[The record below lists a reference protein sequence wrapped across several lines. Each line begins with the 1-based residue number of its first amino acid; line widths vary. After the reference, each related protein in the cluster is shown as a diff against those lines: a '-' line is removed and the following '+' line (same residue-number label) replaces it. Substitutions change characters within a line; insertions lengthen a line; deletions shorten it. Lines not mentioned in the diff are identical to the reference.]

1 MIKAGRIAMRRRTAV
16 TFPGVQSD
24 MMMITTSREKRRLL
38 PVALREF
45 ESQHVTIEHNCAIK
59 VGDLQMN
66 VSDADVRVNW
76 LRLASSRAV
85 VDWIVI
91 KTQSSRSQVPR
102 SHCNGERQP

>member
-45 ESQHVTIEHNCAIK
+45 ESQHITIECNCAFK
-59 VGDLQMN
+59 VGNLQMH
-66 VSDADVRVNW
+66 VADSHIGMDCFHQNFSGYLGCVF
-76 LRLASSRAV
+76 LPGASLMASAL
-85 VDWIVI
+85 ISI
-91 KTQSSRSQVPR
+91 SISSP
-102 SHCNGERQP
+102 N